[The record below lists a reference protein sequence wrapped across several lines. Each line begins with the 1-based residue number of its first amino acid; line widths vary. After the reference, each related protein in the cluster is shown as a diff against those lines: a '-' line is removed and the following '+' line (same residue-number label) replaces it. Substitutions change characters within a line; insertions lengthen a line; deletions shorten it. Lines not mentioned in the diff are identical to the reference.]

1 MRLAWLLA
9 AALLPGLLVA
19 GEMPLFFAACSDQGW
34 ACSELEGGAVDLDY
48 TCGDAVGWNVIFR
61 KESFVL
67 PPSINSLKI
76 SECVKV
82 TAVTDF
88 VSMDQNYSLNG
99 LILSNIQHLSFVE
112 DYHATSPPRSIILE
126 DIGLIP
132 YLPPH
137 IFAPSSWLWDS
148 IVFQNV
154 TIGQVASEA
163 FVNVTLSTVFIWSFV
178 HVEVLNASALNGII
192 LPNGEFVLESCYFGK
207 LDQYALQVHAANVTI
222 RNSYIGEVWSHGIY
236 AEADRFTFSR
246 NSGLEP
252 VMFRA
257 LEVRARETLIAGNR
271 FGYLQVSAL
280 EGIGPL
286 PGRAA
291 YEFSGNAVREAD
303 PGSLHVDLL
312 AYEGAGGTLSVEG
325 NTFACSCDRLGW
337 LGVLAAPG
345 SHHRL
350 LRDFHRAL
358 LDERSRNAC
367 ASGCGLPLGVLARL
381 VADPRLCAAD
391 LTGEQLCALHR
402 DGTEPR
408 AGAAVP
414 LLAGWVALLAILRVC
429 ALPVC

>member
-207 LDQYALQVHAANVTI
+207 LDQYALQVHAANV
-222 RNSYIGEVWSHGIY
+222 
-236 AEADRFTFSR
+236 
-246 NSGLEP
+246 
-252 VMFRA
+252 
-257 LEVRARETLIAGNR
+257 
-271 FGYLQVSAL
+271 SAL